1 MPGLDEDAFP
11 KVVDI
16 VADVAEMASMCH
28 NSIYEYFLYRF
39 LGKNKAKNRC
49 FRGRNFS
56 KVTLVL
62 KRVFKLV
69 FFCVER

>member
-28 NSIYEYFLYRF
+28 NSIYEILNYHTMKEKERKPSFVIKYLIQKETIGCIRF
-39 LGKNKAKNRC
+39 L
-49 FRGRNFS
+49 
-56 KVTLVL
+56 
-62 KRVFKLV
+62 
-69 FFCVER
+69 